1 MVDAGVLQALI
12 VLQHANPYAARI
24 ISFLAAASTT
34 WLINRHYTFGVSQKP
49 TRSEWTRYIG
59 LMTAGAVINYGI
71 YSIYIE
77 YWDAGLAYPWLGVAM
92 GSIGA
97 MGLNFVTSR
106 ALFQSNK
113 KNK

>member
-1 MVDAGVLQALI
+1 
-12 VLQHANPYAARI
+12 
-24 ISFLAAASTT
+24 
-34 WLINRHYTFGVSQKP
+34 
-49 TRSEWTRYIG
+49 
-59 LMTAGAVINYGI
+59 MTAGAVINYGI

-106 ALFQSNK
+106 ALFQSKKMNK
-113 KNK
+113 